1 MSALFNSKFLLIVLF
16 VGIKSPIL
24 FCQKVDT
31 CICEKTIPDDTEKY
45 LESINEEV
53 ITRLPCGEMPKKSHF
68 VTKWRLVGCIG
79 FPPIIKYPC
88 DCKAK
93 EKFEADKDRFSKYIT
108 KPAVY
113 YEYKTLDCNG
123 LSTIHRI
130 LVKGEFTKC
139 IVYYPPELK

>member
-1 MSALFNSKFLLIVLF
+1 MSSKYLFIALF

-31 CICEKTIPDDTEKY
+31 CICEKTIPDGIQKYETTE
-45 LESINEEV
+45 EEA
-53 ITRLPCGEMPKKSHF
+53 ITRLPCRETSKKSHF
-68 VTKWRLVGCIG
+68 VRIWRLMKGVC
-79 FPPIIKYPC
+79 FPPIIEYPC

-93 EKFEADKDRFSKYIT
+93 EAFETHKDKYTKIIT
-108 KPAVY
+108 TPAVY
-113 YEYKTLDCNG
+113 YMYKTLDCNG